1 MEKEEETTMVDNS
14 QYSFQRGW
22 YRLRQSEVAEARA
35 KIMAMFG
42 ITTRMAFIKRL
53 NGDTMGIP
61 SDRDAIE
68 RVFAEYGIEKD
79 KVWGKA

>member
-1 MEKEEETTMVDNS
+1 MSKEEKTTENEI

-22 YRLRQSEVAEARA
+22 YRLRQSEVAEARSR
-35 KIMAMFG
+35 IMAMFG
-42 ITTRMAFIKRL
+42 ITTRMAFLKRL

-61 SDRDAIE
+61 ADREAIE
-68 RVFAEYGIEKD
+68 RLFAEYGIEKD